1 MGENAGDRIK
11 GLLSA
16 ATAASEYK
24 VQGTSM
30 ALAPVRQWAE
40 FNRDRAWRGRIKA
53 EVPKAEAASLAEA
66 LSPVLGEFT
75 NPDTGHVGF
84 AAYDV
89 IGGLVMDV
97 TVERLV
103 EDMVA
108 SAVILGPD
116 RVVSAVLD
124 WAEGAPGR
132 YARTWAL
139 RGIELPEPMASE
151 DTGIRFEKLPD
162 RSDHPYYSEAS
173 PTLNVSELLNQ
184 PVLRFD
190 VSVHPMFY
198 RPKADEDAMDRM
210 RRIRNAAIVAPVCKK
225 LDLNKLLDAL
235 SLVCRS
241 SVMAVCEWDDYED
254 EMLLMRYAG
263 TAGSMMRNVPMFDP
277 QWPDSMPLT
286 ADRLAHAM
294 TVVGQ
299 MEGRSDLDVAV
310 SRWKNSAVA
319 LDAANRIIDLRTVL
333 ESLYAQGGNQGL
345 AFRTALCGAMHLAPA
360 KGERKAYYCN
370 LKNFYSMAS
379 RVVHGGKHAEDE
391 NLVKWCYETCRC
403 AILKRLGESRKLDWT
418 ELMLGLY
425 EGKDEASQA

>member
-1 MGENAGDRIK
+1 MGEKAGVRIES
-11 GLLSA
+11 LLSA
-16 ATAASEYK
+16 ATAASVYE

-30 ALAPVRQWAE
+30 ALAQVRHWAE
-40 FNRDRAWRGRIKA
+40 FNRDRAWRGWIQA

-66 LSPVLGEFT
+66 LSPVLAEFT

-84 AAYDV
+84 AAYDAIAGWV
-89 IGGLVMDV
+89 TDV
-97 TVERLV
+97 TVERLA

-108 SAVILGPD
+108 SAVLLGSN

-132 YARTWAL
+132 YVRTWVL
-139 RGIELPEPMASE
+139 RGIELPEALASE

-162 RSDHPYYSEAS
+162 RPDNPRYSDVS
-173 PTLNVSELLNQ
+173 PILSVSQMLNQ

-190 VSVHPMFY
+190 VTVHPMFY
-198 RPKADEDAMDRM
+198 RPKAGEDAMDRM
-210 RRIRNAAIVAPVCKK
+210 RRVGNDAIVAPVWKK

-241 SVMAVCEWDDYED
+241 SVMTVCEWDDYED
-254 EMLLMRYAG
+254 EMSLMRCGG
-263 TAGSMMRNVPMFDP
+263 TGGSMMRNVPLFDSR
-277 QWPDSMPLT
+277 WPDSMPLT
-286 ADRLAHAM
+286 AERLAHAM

-299 MEGRSDLDVAV
+299 MEGRTDLDVAV

-333 ESLYAQGGNQGL
+333 ESLYAQDGNQGL

-360 KGERKAYYCN
+360 KGERKAYYCK
-370 LKNFYSMAS
+370 LRRFYSMAS

-403 AILKRLGESRKLDWT
+403 AILKRLGEPRKLDWT

-425 EGKDEASQA
+425 EGKDDASQA

>member
-1 MGENAGDRIK
+1 MGENASDRIK

-16 ATAASEYK
+16 ATAASVYE
-24 VQGTSM
+24 VQETKM
-30 ALAPVRQWAE
+30 ALAQVRQWAE
-40 FNRDRAWRGRIKA
+40 FNRDRAWRGWIKP
-53 EVPKAEAASLAEA
+53 EVPKAEAAGLAEA
-66 LSPVLGEFT
+66 LSPVLQDFT

-84 AAYDV
+84 AAYDA
-89 IGGLVMDV
+89 IAGMVMDV

-103 EDMVA
+103 ADMVA
-108 SAVILGPD
+108 SAALLGPD
-116 RVVSAVLD
+116 RVVSAVLG

-132 YARTWAL
+132 YVRTWAL
-139 RGIELPEPMASE
+139 RGIELPEPLASV

-173 PTLNVSELLNQ
+173 PTLDASELLNQ

-190 VSVHPMFY
+190 VTVHPMFY
-198 RPKADEDAMDRM
+198 RPKADEDASDRM
-210 RRIRNAAIVAPVCKK
+210 RRVRNNAIVAPVLEK

-241 SVMAVCEWDDYED
+241 SVLAVCEWDDYED

-263 TAGSMMRNVPMFDP
+263 TAGSMLRNVPRFDSR
-277 QWPDSMPLT
+277 WPDSMPLT

-294 TVVGQ
+294 EVVGQ

-319 LDAANRIIDLRTVL
+319 LDPANRMIDLRTVL
-333 ESLYAQGGNQGL
+333 ESLYTQDASQEL

-360 KGERKAYYCN
+360 TSERTAYYRK
-370 LKNFYSMAS
+370 LRDFYRMAS
-379 RVVHGGKHAEDE
+379 RVVHGGKQAEDE
-391 NLVKWCYETCRC
+391 NLVKWCYETCRR
-403 AILKRLGESRKLDWT
+403 AILKRLGEPRELDWT
-418 ELMLGLY
+418 ALMLGLY
-425 EGKDEASQA
+425 EGTGEASQA